1 VDGRLLSSTPIHGLS
16 SGGASLE
23 EAASTLLL

>member
-1 VDGRLLSSTPIHGLS
+1 MRHALDVDDVVDDAEVS

-23 EAASTLLL
+23 EMFWM